1 MIKLPRY
8 NHKFVFKNT
17 LYLIFSLS
25 LAALVHHLFIRLTNY
40 KISHQSHICESMQ
53 DSILTLNSNIND
65 NFSVTVLRE
74 DGAQVVNINS
84 FKPLI
89 PASNLKLF
97 TTAYALQQL
106 GPKFRLT
113 TTLSLDRRGEFHLF
127 GTGDPDIN
135 ALHLR
140 LVSNEITNY
149 ISNDKYEIKKPYVL
163 NIHEENLSYWW
174 PETWSNL
181 DRDKIY
187 GAPITKLP
195 YSSNSSSTSILNPT
209 KILKSR
215 LKSFIADIL
224 GDNQLIVNFDRS
236 GISSVLNEQASTVFG
251 SAPMQSLL
259 SLANSESHNFT
270 AEVLLRN
277 ASNTWN
283 NDKATSNLSTWIN
296 KQGINANHISIYD
309 GSGLSRLNR
318 LTTHSIASLLWKM
331 SKDKSWYFYRSTLSI
346 LGIRGTLTNF
356 DIDNTINGKFYGK
369 TGTLDGVRSI
379 SGFIEALDG
388 NAFISIIS
396 NNPLLQDE
404 EISEIITLVY
414 YSNSCL

>member
-1 MIKLPRY
+1 
-8 NHKFVFKNT
+8 
-17 LYLIFSLS
+17 
-25 LAALVHHLFIRLTNY
+25 
-40 KISHQSHICESMQ
+40 MQ